1 MSRDTALGCV
11 SLQISRAKCGLW
23 PVACGLWPVAC
34 CKLPSAP
41 AVGGLGLLK
50 NVALATTHNPRT
62 ALIEMIKAFL
72 RDYFR
77 AMRP

>member
-23 PVACGLWPVAC
+23 PVAC

-41 AVGGLGLLK
+41 AVAGLGLLK

-62 ALIEMIKAFL
+62 ALIEMIKGFL